1 MSAYTHPRHPA
12 AQCAEGGDQQG
23 ILRQIRGQGS
33 ESKTSYLRVYLAALR
48 RKLESDP
55 TSPRHLLTEPGMGY
69 RFEP

>member
-1 MSAYTHPRHPA
+1 VTS
-12 AQCAEGGDQQG
+12 QG

-55 TSPRHLLTEPGMGY
+55 TSPRHLLTERGMGY
-69 RFEP
+69 RYQPPAGTGA